1 MNKVVIV
8 ENYVVGKNNTIRL
21 RPVPTPST
29 SNYLNYQNDTTVD
42 ESEVD
47 AMYNEGANYTRYSC
61 NALLTT
67 VLEIELEGGD
77 TNNLDAVQDAEAS
90 KEGEKFRWSRQSI
103 LLFIDEYEKLIEK
116 FRNPKYKKKDLW
128 NEIAGKMKNKG
139 YTVSSD
145 ALDKKMRNMRSTYI
159 KILDNNKTKVATGRG
174 RIAWEY
180 FDRFEEV
187 FARDKSVKPVNV
199 VASSQPPKTPIV
211 ITENGSSPQ
220 STPTHASSVQA
231 CTPQL
236 SSKWKRLDVFRK
248 KQLEI
253 EAKKV
258 EEIKNIRI
266 QMETFNEI
274 QKKKLDLFEKYLNS
288 PPNSQT

>member
-47 AMYNEGANYTRYSC
+47 AMYNE
-61 NALLTT
+61 
-67 VLEIELEGGD
+67 EIELEGGD

-103 LLFIDEYEKLIEK
+103 LFFIDEYEKLIEK

-187 FARDKSVKPVNV
+187 
-199 VASSQPPKTPIV
+199 
-211 ITENGSSPQ
+211 
-220 STPTHASSVQA
+220 
-231 CTPQL
+231 
-236 SSKWKRLDVFRK
+236 
-248 KQLEI
+248 
-253 EAKKV
+253 
-258 EEIKNIRI
+258 
-266 QMETFNEI
+266 
-274 QKKKLDLFEKYLNS
+274 
-288 PPNSQT
+288 